1 LQMMCF
7 SLITGVVTDRS
18 QGPEAGGAWV

>member
-1 LQMMCF
+1 MMCF

>member
-1 LQMMCF
+1 MMCF
-7 SLITGVVTDRS
+7 SLTTGVVTDRS